1 MSVEEGDVQCFSEY
15 MELWIHKARIDG
27 LKLWLSGLMRIQVSL
42 VSLEQ
47 LNRQLS
53 ACGFALHKDPD
64 KHFIFRVMYTGCF
77 VQLRYGSYALELN
90 LQRRIHRFGGRSHS
104 HVIKCPAV
112 TSPPNREHI
121 RCDPDFIQV
130 TRDVPLDSWN
140 KELQWSLALRGSLV
154 VALEDASLIQANVER
169 SGSNISIQGR
179 RSEILRPVLVI
190 ETKGEFLPL
199 KLVSGHYAYSMEAT
213 CPDVS
218 RSVPEKTVLNIFK
231 RRMGLTKRGGY
242 ENDTLSVSSVVVNQ
256 TDKFSWSENSD
267 FVQLVIHTSAIQH
280 HKICTGEGEGEGG
293 VGPLQPFFRVDAV
306 LSFKETN
313 HKMHWTMEN
322 TLPCMRPSGP
332 FLVAQKNPS
341 SPEYPLTVSPTP
353 NSPAPGLHSNIPNPS
368 ELSTSTLPKDGR
380 LVSAAASTQKMTMA
394 TKAVS
399 STKHHSPEPA
409 TDYTAKPTERSYM
422 KSSTRMNTRQI
433 LTGKQ
438 QTMTDIT
445 KHSGPSSTPF
455 LVKTTSNTYT
465 VAHTSS
471 GVGQTL
477 EGSWIGKEDVPQPPS
492 PTLIHQTFQELS
504 GSPLSEEEAKLL
516 ETDEMIPAAA
526 SVKSENAVTIS
537 RTPSLKS
544 ENASRTTGSGQ
555 VDQKRQNTS
564 SILLPYLNHIKQS
577 TATYTRAP
585 QKSVSSTDFPDKE
598 PISTSMD
605 VSQPATIITAQ
616 TLHHKLE
623 PSGLPTDITLSIT
636 NLPHT
641 SPPPPTQ
648 VLTGSTQVVDPYS
661 VHRTEEGE
669 SSGIGPLTPSSDC
682 LETEQGI
689 GISSNASLL
698 PHGPGS
704 LRSTTNQLVPDV
716 VSHASDQ
723 STTVTPPS
731 SSLMEKLQSIVSAS
745 VPPQKVASTSHY
757 AVTRTSNGGLTDN
770 NEGLHS
776 STLARVPM
784 SYKTEAEYSGTVEE
798 DRSTMPS
805 VTLIPYPESRMRRSE
820 MILKG
825 LLYGT
830 TGHFVK
836 NSGVLSTRQWTST
849 VKHQRFRH
857 VYTKRDLCINSLVVR
872 GPKPI

>member
-433 LTGKQ
+433 LTGSVR
-438 QTMTDIT
+438 D
-445 KHSGPSSTPF
+445 
-455 LVKTTSNTYT
+455 
-465 VAHTSS
+465 
-471 GVGQTL
+471 
-477 EGSWIGKEDVPQPPS
+477 
-492 PTLIHQTFQELS
+492 FQ
-504 GSPLSEEEAKLL
+504 G
-516 ETDEMIPAAA
+516 D
-526 SVKSENAVTIS
+526 
-537 RTPSLKS
+537 
-544 ENASRTTGSGQ
+544 
-555 VDQKRQNTS
+555 
-564 SILLPYLNHIKQS
+564 
-577 TATYTRAP
+577 
-585 QKSVSSTDFPDKE
+585 
-598 PISTSMD
+598 
-605 VSQPATIITAQ
+605 
-616 TLHHKLE
+616 
-623 PSGLPTDITLSIT
+623 
-636 NLPHT
+636 
-641 SPPPPTQ
+641 
-648 VLTGSTQVVDPYS
+648 
-661 VHRTEEGE
+661 
-669 SSGIGPLTPSSDC
+669 
-682 LETEQGI
+682 
-689 GISSNASLL
+689 
-698 PHGPGS
+698 
-704 LRSTTNQLVPDV
+704 NQ
-716 VSHASDQ
+716 
-723 STTVTPPS
+723 
-731 SSLMEKLQSIVSAS
+731 
-745 VPPQKVASTSHY
+745 
-757 AVTRTSNGGLTDN
+757 
-770 NEGLHS
+770 
-776 STLARVPM
+776 
-784 SYKTEAEYSGTVEE
+784 
-798 DRSTMPS
+798 
-805 VTLIPYPESRMRRSE
+805 
-820 MILKG
+820 
-825 LLYGT
+825 
-830 TGHFVK
+830 
-836 NSGVLSTRQWTST
+836 
-849 VKHQRFRH
+849 
-857 VYTKRDLCINSLVVR
+857 
-872 GPKPI
+872 